1 MTHVKELATTLAEAH
16 ESGRA
21 LVLPTVWDVWSA
33 RTAEEAG
40 FEGIT
45 TGSHPVADATG
56 SSDGENMDFAD
67 YLAVVARI
75 TGAVDVP
82 VSADVESGYGLV
94 PAELIERVL
103 EAGAVGVNIEDVV
116 HSEGKRV
123 RDRNEHADYIAAA
136 RQAADAAGVDFV
148 INGRTDALKFGP
160 DVFADPLSE
169 AVERAKLME
178 QAGARSVYPVGLSSA
193 EDVTRLVEAVSV
205 PVNLTVHPVDGHAAG
220 DLAALTALGAR
231 RFTFGPLWQM
241 WLKEVSSDQ
250 LASWRP
256 GA

>member
-1 MTHVKELATTLAEAH
+1 MPNVKELASTLAAAH

-21 LVLPTVWDVWSA
+21 VVLPTVWDVWSA
-33 RTAEEAG
+33 RTAVDAG

-45 TGSHPVADATG
+45 TGSHPIADASG

-67 YLAVVARI
+67 HLAVVKRI

-82 VSADVESGYGLV
+82 VSADVESGYGLA

-103 EAGAVGVNIEDVV
+103 EAGAVGANIEDVV
-116 HSEGKRV
+116 RSEGGRV

-136 RQAADAAGVDFV
+136 RQAADAAGVEFV

-160 DVFADPLSE
+160 EVFADPLAE

-178 QAGARSVYPVGLSSA
+178 QAGARAVYPVGLSSA
-193 EDVTRLVEAVSV
+193 DDVTRLVEAVSV
-205 PVNLTVHPVDGHAAG
+205 PVNLTVHPVNGHAAG

-231 RFTFGPLWQM
+231 RFTFGPQWQM
-241 WLKEVSSDQ
+241 WLAEVSAEKLSRWV
-250 LASWRP
+250 AGS
-256 GA
+256 